1 MGGLLSIVTL
11 VLYVIAIIDALKSSL
26 ETSKK
31 VLWII
36 VILILPIL
44 GAVIYYFVGRKK

>member
-11 VLYVIAIIDALKSSL
+11 VLYVIAIIDAVKSSL

>member
-11 VLYVIAIIDALKSSL
+11 VLYVVAIIDAVKSSL

-44 GAVIYYFVGRKK
+44 GAIIYYFVGRKK